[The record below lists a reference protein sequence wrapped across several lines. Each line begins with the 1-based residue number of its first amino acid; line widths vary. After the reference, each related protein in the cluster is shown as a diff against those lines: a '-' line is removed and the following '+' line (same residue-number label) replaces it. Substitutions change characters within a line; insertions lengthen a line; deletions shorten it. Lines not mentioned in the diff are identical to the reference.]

1 MSGSPRPVRAVVLLA
16 ALSLVLLPGCV
27 SDRLPDEGPQGAVTA
42 GPPPEDTSAGETA
55 EPIDPTGAPETTDA
69 TGAGE
74 ATGAAGD
81 ALAPCEAALA
91 EGGDRISDAFDACE
105 TYEEFRDAAASYPDA
120 LDGNQPDIFVFDR
133 CESLPAVQGSALC
146 EDIEQEGG

>member
-1 MSGSPRPVRAVVLLA
+1 MSGTPRSVRPVVLLA
-16 ALSLVLLPGCV
+16 ALSLALLPGCV

-42 GPPPEDTSAGETA
+42 GPPPEETSAGETTQPTEA
-55 EPIDPTGAPETTDA
+55 PQPTGATDA
-69 TGAGE
+69 TGEG
-74 ATGAAGD
+74 TGAAGA
-81 ALAPCEAALA
+81 ALTPCEAALA
-91 EGGDRISDAFDACE
+91 EGGDQVSDAFDACE

-146 EDIEQEGG
+146 QDIEQDGG